1 LASEFRGIEVFGRQ
15 PRRRADPPPRTTRA
29 RLGVVALF
37 ASLVTVAGTSIG
49 ISAAMAG
56 HWETG
61 IVLAYVATGTS
72 IIGVL
77 GGATAVVMGRGRRF
91 GAIAIVIGIL
101 ASPLILTRLL
111 DLAGGLG

>member
-1 LASEFRGIEVFGRQ
+1 MASEFRGIEVFGRQ
-15 PRRRADPPPRTTRA
+15 PRRRADPPQRLTRA
-29 RLGVVALF
+29 RLGVIALL
-37 ASLVTVAGTSIG
+37 ASLVTVAATAIG
-49 ISAAMAG
+49 IGTAMGG
-56 HWETG
+56 HWESG

-91 GAIAIVIGIL
+91 GAIAIVVGIL

-111 DLAGGLG
+111 DLASGLG